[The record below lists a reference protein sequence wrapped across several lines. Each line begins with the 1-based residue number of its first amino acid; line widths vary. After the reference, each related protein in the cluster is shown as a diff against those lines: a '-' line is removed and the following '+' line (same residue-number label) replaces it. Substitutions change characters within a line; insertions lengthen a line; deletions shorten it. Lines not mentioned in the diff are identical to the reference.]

1 MLLYGPPGC
10 GKTLLAREIAGAMG
24 ARRLK
29 GSLKTVDADAVPAGC
44 SYSHASNMAV
54 FNTNQAGGCDASLTL
69 TLTTDH

>member
-1 MLLYGPPGC
+1 
-10 GKTLLAREIAGAMG
+10 MG